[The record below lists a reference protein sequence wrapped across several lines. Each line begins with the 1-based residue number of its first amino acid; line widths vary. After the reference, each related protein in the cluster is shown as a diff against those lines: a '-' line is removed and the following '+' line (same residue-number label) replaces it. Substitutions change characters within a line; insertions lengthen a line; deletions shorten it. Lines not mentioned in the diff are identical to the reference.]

1 MRISLSDSLLNGFK
15 KWSDAQHARK
25 RPAVANLAGDET
37 QRRGSATATVAAGDA
52 FCDGIG

>member
-25 RPAVANLAGDET
+25 RSAVANLAGDET

-52 FCDGIG
+52 CGDGIG